1 MTYGLVSV
9 QGHEGP
15 LIQVKITKK
24 DKRGTATG
32 WVGGWVATV
41 WVATAAYRGGH
52 LIQVTNTVFV

>member
-24 DKRGTATG
+24 DKRGTAIG
-32 WVGGWVATV
+32 WVGGWPQRLIEVAT
-41 WVATAAYRGGH
+41 
-52 LIQVTNTVFV
+52 